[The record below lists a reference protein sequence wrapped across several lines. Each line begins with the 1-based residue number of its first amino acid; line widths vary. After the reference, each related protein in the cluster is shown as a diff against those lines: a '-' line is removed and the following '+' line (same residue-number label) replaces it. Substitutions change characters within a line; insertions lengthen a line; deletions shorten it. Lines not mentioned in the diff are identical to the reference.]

1 MSDRRRLTPNQQTIT
16 PLCSFFGNLNNNHYF
31 VTVFFVR
38 LHKRLTE
45 ELVSDRM
52 QTKWCDIVSNVFA
65 KTKDRVDDVTD
76 SFCDKPI
83 S

>member
-52 QTKWCDIVSNVFA
+52 QTK
-65 KTKDRVDDVTD
+65 
-76 SFCDKPI
+76 
-83 S
+83 